1 MIVRTNLSAGIG
13 YQDLHRRLRT
23 SPPVD
28 FHLSGNSGL
37 YRITTDNDVALELL
51 KRRITNVRGYELV
64 AINAP
69 YDGQAE
75 E

>member
-1 MIVRTNLSAGIG
+1 M
-13 YQDLHRRLRT
+13 
-23 SPPVD
+23 
-28 FHLSGNSGL
+28 